1 MNPLLDFSGLPRFAD
16 FRVEHVTPAV
26 DTLLAENRAM
36 VATLTSPD
44 VPATWHEFVEPL
56 EDANER
62 LGRAWGQV
70 GHLNAVM
77 NSPELREVYNANL
90 PKITQYYTE
99 ISQHAGLYEKF
110 KALRQSTAFE
120 ALTHAQKRIIENELR
135 DIRLGG
141 AELGAEDKARF
152 MAIRERLSQ
161 LSSRF
166 SDNLLDATNAFAHYV
181 NDPAEL
187 SGIPQDVLEAARDAA
202 KADGRE
208 GWKFTLH
215 APSYIPVLQYADNRP
230 LRELMYRE
238 YVTRAAE
245 FGKPEW
251 NNAPLIGDI
260 LKLRR
265 EMSRMLGFANYAEY
279 SLTPK
284 MADTPQ
290 QVLEFLN
297 ELATR
302 AKPYAQRDLDEVTA
316 FARAELAMDKLET
329 WDLAYAS
336 EKLRVA
342 RYAFS
347 DQEVKQYF
355 PETAVMPGMF
365 RLVETLYG
373 LTITPA
379 EAPVWHPDVRFYALR
394 DRAGTLVG
402 EFYVDLYA
410 RPSKRGGAWMDE
422 AITRRRKA
430 EGIQVPV
437 AYLNC
442 NFSAPVGGKPAVFTH
457 DEVITLFHEFGHGLH
472 HLLTSVDYLGVSGI
486 NGVEWD
492 AVELPSQFMDNFC
505 WEWEVVEPMT
515 QHVETG
521 KRLPRALFDK
531 MLAAKN
537 FQSGLQTVRQLE
549 FALFD
554 LHLHYDF
561 DPEGTATTLELL
573 QKVRER
579 VAVLFPPAYNRFPN
593 NFSHIFA
600 GGYAAGYYSYKWAEV
615 LSADAYSL
623 FEEHGVL
630 DPATGKRFWNEI
642 LGVGGSRPA
651 IESFVAFRGREPRID
666 ALLRH
671 SGMVETA

>member
-26 DTLLAENRAM
+26 DTLLEENRGLVEKLVRPA
-36 VATLTSPD
+36 
-44 VPATWHEFVEPL
+44 VPATWGAFVEPL

-99 ISQHAGLYEKF
+99 LSQHAGLYGKF
-110 KALRQSTAFE
+110 KALRNSGEFE
-120 ALTHAQKRIIENELR
+120 TLTPAQTRIIENELR
-135 DIRLGG
+135 DFRLGG
-141 AELGAEDKARF
+141 AELGPEEKTRF

-181 NDPAEL
+181 ADTSEL
-187 SGIPQDVLEAARDAA
+187 SGIPQDVLEAAREAA
-202 KADGRE
+202 QADDRE

-215 APSYIPVLQYADNRP
+215 APSYIPVLQYADSRP

-251 NNAPLIGDI
+251 NNTPLIAEI

-265 EMSRMLGFANYAEY
+265 EMARLLGFSNYAEY
-279 SLTPK
+279 SLTAK
-284 MADTPQ
+284 MADSPQ

-302 AKPYAQRDLDEVTA
+302 AKPYAQRDLDELTA
-316 FARAELAMDKLET
+316 FARAELGLDRLET

-355 PETAVMPGMF
+355 PETTVMPGMF

-373 LTITPA
+373 LTIEPA
-379 EAPVWHPDVRFYALR
+379 EAPVWHSDVRFYAIR

-430 EGIQVPV
+430 DDVQVPV

-442 NFSAPVGGKPAVFTH
+442 NFSAPVAGKPALFTH

-472 HLLTSVDYLGVSGI
+472 HLLTRVDYLGVSGI

-492 AVELPSQFMDNFC
+492 AVELPSQFMENFC
-505 WEWEVVEPMT
+505 WEWDVVEPMT
-515 QHVETG
+515 RHVETG
-521 KRLPRALFDK
+521 KRLPRSLFDK

-561 DPEGTATTLELL
+561 DPDGPTTSLELL
-573 QKVRER
+573 RRVRER
-579 VAVLFPPAYNRFPN
+579 VAVILPPEYNRFPN

-630 DPATGKRFWNEI
+630 DPETGKRFWNEI

-671 SGMVETA
+671 SGMVEAA

>member
-1 MNPLLDFSGLPRFAD
+1 
-16 FRVEHVTPAV
+16 
-26 DTLLAENRAM
+26 M
-36 VATLTSPD
+36 V
-44 VPATWHEFVEPL
+44 
-56 EDANER
+56 
-62 LGRAWGQV
+62 
-70 GHLNAVM
+70 
-77 NSPELREVYNANL
+77 
-90 PKITQYYTE
+90 
-99 ISQHAGLYEKF
+99 
-110 KALRQSTAFE
+110 
-120 ALTHAQKRIIENELR
+120 
-135 DIRLGG
+135 
-141 AELGAEDKARF
+141 LGAA
-152 MAIRERLSQ
+152 AANVIR
-161 LSSRF
+161 SSTR
-166 SDNLLDATNAFAHYV
+166 
-181 NDPAEL
+181 P
-187 SGIPQDVLEAARDAA
+187 SG
-202 KADGRE
+202 
-208 GWKFTLH
+208 
-215 APSYIPVLQYADNRP
+215 
-230 LRELMYRE
+230 
-238 YVTRAAE
+238 
-245 FGKPEW
+245 
-251 NNAPLIGDI
+251 
-260 LKLRR
+260 KL
-265 EMSRMLGFANYAEY
+265 
-279 SLTPK
+279 
-284 MADTPQ
+284 
-290 QVLEFLN
+290 
-297 ELATR
+297 
-302 AKPYAQRDLDEVTA
+302 TA
-316 FARAELAMDKLET
+316 FARAELALDRLET

-355 PETAVMPGMF
+355 PETTVMPGMF

-373 LTITPA
+373 LNIEPA
-379 EAPVWHPDVRFYALR
+379 EAPVWHSDVRFYAIR
-394 DRAGTLVG
+394 DRAGTVVG

-430 EGIQVPV
+430 DDVQVPV

-442 NFSAPVGGKPAVFTH
+442 NFSAPIAGKPALFTH

-472 HLLTSVDYLGVSGI
+472 HLLTRVDYLGVSGI

-492 AVELPSQFMDNFC
+492 AVELPSQFMENFC
-505 WEWEVVEPMT
+505 WEWDVVEPMT
-515 QHVETG
+515 RHVETG
-521 KRLPRALFDK
+521 KRLPRSLFDK

-561 DPEGTATTLELL
+561 DPEGPTTSIELL
-573 QKVRER
+573 RRVRER
-579 VAVLFPPAYNRFPN
+579 VAVVLPPEYNRFPN

-630 DPATGKRFWNEI
+630 DPETGKRFWNEI

-671 SGMVETA
+671 SGMVEAT